1 MSTATLNTAKVF
13 LVTLI
18 VLAVSACG
26 PVVPSNFS
34 LRVMAAESTKATSVN
49 IVFSDSVGAEGQDP
63 SNFFISNLSVIAA
76 STNGNSVTLTT
87 SEQSATSYTVTVS
100 NIWSEGGKPLAADA
114 DSATFQGIEGKT
126 DTFSALSATSTGET
140 TVKVTFDAEVG
151 ASGNDLSNYSVDG
164 VELSAAVVEG
174 SSVTLTTSGQNDRM
188 YSLTVKPISSATGA
202 GLKETTLEFRGTPS
216 TPTPGPD
223 TVAPELTWL
232 EPSDGG
238 SSLEGAD
245 VALKVSATDN
255 VAVAQVIFYVNGNQI
270 ARVDAAPYET
280 VWSSAGMNP
289 GTYALT
295 ATAKDSAG
303 NEALQTISYK
313 LVEDTPPIE
322 DTTPPTLSWLE
333 PTNGAVFEVGTVVK
347 LKADAEDSEELRSV
361 SFYVNDLLLEEDDDE
376 AYETNW
382 STAGLSGGAYILK
395 TVAVDEAGNDT
406 EQRITVTLKVPV
418 INTPYADAT
427 VNVNYGGRDFQNYF
441 DNQIAARYQPTS
453 VGGYGSSNTL
463 LAASWKASTDGWY
476 SYYGMTAA
484 QYQQRFDTL
493 KGQGYRPTYVDGYTV
508 NGETRF
514 AAIWE
519 KRSGPA
525 WIARHNMTSSQY
537 QSYFNTYKA
546 QGYRP
551 VHVSGYEINGQAY
564 YAAIWEKSSGTAWA
578 TRHGMTSAKYQSFA
592 TEYVKKGY
600 RITQVSGYTV
610 AGQTRFAAI
619 MEKTSG
625 PAWIA
630 RHGMTTERFKELHE
644 SYKRAGYR
652 IVQVD
657 GYMQG
662 DSARFAAIWHK

>member
-1 MSTATLNTAKVF
+1 MSTATLNTVKVF
-13 LVTLI
+13 LATLI
-18 VLAVSACG
+18 ILIVSACG
-26 PVVPSNFS
+26 SVVPSNFA
-34 LRVMAAESTKATSVN
+34 LKVMAAQSLDATSVK
-49 IVFSDSVGAEGQDP
+49 ITFSDSIGAEGQDP
-63 SNFFISNLSVIAA
+63 SNFFINDLNVIAA
-76 STNGNSVTLTT
+76 TTNGNSVTLTT

-114 DSATFQGIEGKT
+114 DSATFQG
-126 DTFSALSATSTGET
+126 TS
-140 TVKVTFDAEVG
+140 
-151 ASGNDLSNYSVDG
+151 SN
-164 VELSAAVVEG
+164 
-174 SSVTLTTSGQNDRM
+174 T
-188 YSLTVKPISSATGA
+188 
-202 GLKETTLEFRGTPS
+202 TPS
-216 TPTPGPD
+216 PD
-223 TVAPELTWL
+223 TVAPELKWL

-255 VAVAQVIFYVNGNQI
+255 VAVAQVSFYVNGNPV
-270 ARVDAAPYET
+270 ATVDAAPYET
-280 VWSSAGMNP
+280 VWSSAGRNP

-295 ATAKDSAG
+295 ATVKDTSG
-303 NEALQTISYK
+303 NEAMRTISYK
-313 LVEDTPPIE
+313 LTKDTRPE
-322 DTTPPTLSWLE
+322 VDTTPPTLSWLE
-333 PTNGAVFEVGTVVK
+333 PTNGATFEVGAMVK
-347 LKADAEDSEELRSV
+347 LKVDAEDDEELESV
-361 SFYVNDLLLEEDDDE
+361 SFYVNDQLLEEVDE

-382 STAGLSGGAYILK
+382 STAGLPSGTYTLK
-395 TVAVDEAGNDT
+395 AVAVDEAGNEA

-441 DNQIAARYQPTS
+441 DNRIAARYQPTS

-463 LAASWKASTDGWY
+463 FAASWKASTNGWY

-493 KGQGYRPTYVDGYTV
+493 KAQGYRPTYVDGYTV

-519 KRSGPA
+519 KKPGPA

-537 QSYFNTYKA
+537 QSYFNTYKT

-564 YAAIWEKSSGTAWA
+564 YAAIWAKSSGVAWA
-578 TRHGMTSAKYQSFA
+578 TRHGMTSAQYQSFA

-600 RITQVSGYTV
+600 RITQVSGYSV
-610 AGQTRFAAI
+610 AGQARFAAI
-619 MEKTSG
+619 MEKSSG

-630 RHGMTTERFKELHE
+630 RHGVTTERFKELHQ
-644 SYKRAGYR
+644 SYKRAGYQ
-652 IVQVD
+652 IFQVD